1 MFKLS
6 NDMIID
12 VRTREE
18 YYKNHIKGSINIA
31 LHDLKFY
38 SDFLKDKKVQVYCNS
53 GARANIANKWLRRE
67 NIDSQVLKG
76 NWEKDYSR
84 VKNSIISA
92 VNYIE
97 IIPGQE
103 TNFQKNIKELCQKTN
118 EVKGFLGSKLLKISG
133 ISGIGSYLEKDLTN
147 VEIKP
152 EKYIIITYW
161 KDKRSHEES
170 HKLKFFKEIY
180 DKLPEYSSKT
190 PYEEF
195 YEVLK

>member
-1 MFKLS
+1 VFTLS
-6 NDMIID
+6 DKIIID

-18 YYKNHIKGSINIA
+18 YYRDHIKGAINIA

-38 SDFLKDKKVQVYCNS
+38 LDFLGNKKVQVYCNTS
-53 GARANIANKWLRRE
+53 VRANIANKWLKKE
-67 NIDSQVLKG
+67 KIDSEVLKG
-76 NWEKDYSR
+76 DWGNDYPR
-84 VKNSIISA
+84 VKNSIIGA

-97 IIPGQE
+97 ITPGQE
-103 TNFQKNIKELCQKTN
+103 IEFQKNIKQLCQKTN
-118 EVKGFLGSKLLKISG
+118 EVEGFLGSKLLKISG
-133 ISGIGSYLEKDLTN
+133 LSGIGSYLDKDLTN

-161 KDKRSHEES
+161 KDKKTHEKA

-180 DKLPEYSSKT
+180 DKLPKYSSKT

-195 YEVLK
+195 YEILK